1 MGVPVDHMGGKRK
14 KKKVGKDQLLWG
26 MQKECSW
33 PVSVQGES
41 LATKEKKGH
50 LVRANEEL
58 ELLIKH
64 HLDS

>member
-1 MGVPVDHMGGKRK
+1 M
-14 KKKVGKDQLLWG
+14 GKDQLLWG

-33 PVSVQGES
+33 PISVQGES